1 AVADSPAMYAL
12 IRQLADQLS
21 ADPGQFDR
29 ETSEEAGDLLRW
41 LADGNYMIL
50 GHAAYSA
57 NELANPNSR
66 TDDADAQG
74 VLRGA
79 ARISPIELLP
89 AYRSGAPMLIFKSPL
104 VSTVRRSAHYDCVVV
119 LSPRASGGP
128 EMLHVFLGLITN
140 AEDSVVARVPVVRR

>member
-1 AVADSPAMYAL
+1 PDSPAMYAL
-12 IRQLADQLS
+12 IRGLADELT

-29 ETSEEAGDLLRW
+29 ETSEEAGDFLRW

-57 NELANPNSR
+57 NELANPKSR
-66 TDDADAQG
+66 TDDTDAQG

-89 AYRSGAPMLIFKSPL
+89 AYRSGAPLLIFKSPL
-104 VSTVRRSAHYDCVVV
+104 VSMVRRHAHYDCFCVV
-119 LSPRASGGP
+119 
-128 EMLHVFLGLITN
+128 
-140 AEDSVVARVPVVRR
+140 